1 MHPGFRDPKL
11 ASKLSERIKTLAGDR
26 RLMLMHVCGTH
37 EASIVQFGL
46 RSLLPS
52 SLEVRSGPG
61 CPVCVTSP
69 DEIDAAVELSLRED
83 VVLTTFGDMLRVPS
97 GFGSLADAKT
107 KGGNVRVVYGIN
119 DSVEMARKDTSHEYV
134 HFAIGFETTAP
145 PTASE
150 MLSHP
155 PENFS
160 VLCSHR
166 LIPPVLDHLMRIGE
180 IKIAGFIL
188 PGHVSTIIG
197 VGAYRGISKE
207 HRVPQ
212 VVAGFE
218 PLDVL
223 MAVEMLLEQ
232 ITRGEALVEN
242 EYSRVVR
249 EEGNLLAQKAIREA
263 FDIVDA
269 DWRGI
274 GPVSASG
281 LRVKREFES
290 LDAAKKFGL
299 KLGRGYQVPK
309 GCRCGDVLRGL
320 IYPEECPLFSVA
332 CTPVNPVGP
341 CAVSVEGACRIS
353 MVHGAAS
360 KPAH

>member
-1 MHPGFRDPKL
+1 
-11 ASKLSERIKTLAGDR
+11 
-26 RLMLMHVCGTH
+26 MLMHVCGTH

-46 RSLLPS
+46 RSLLPLN
-52 SLEVRSGPG
+52 LEVRSGPG

-69 DEIDAAVELSLRED
+69 DEIDAAIDLSLREK

-97 GFGSLADAKT
+97 GSGSLADAKAR
-107 KGGNVRVVYGIN
+107 GGQVRIVYSIN
-119 DSVEMARKDTSHEYV
+119 DSVKMARKDPSHEYI

-150 MLSHP
+150 MLSNP
-155 PENFS
+155 PENFG

-166 LIPPVLDHLMRIGE
+166 LIPPVMDHLMRIGE

-197 VGAYRGISKE
+197 VRAYSQISEE

-232 ITRGEALVEN
+232 ITRGEARVEN

-249 EEGNLLAQKAIREA
+249 EEGNLIAQKVIWGA
-263 FDIVDA
+263 FDVVDS

-274 GPVSASG
+274 GRVPASG
-281 LRVKREFES
+281 LMVKPELERF
-290 LDAAKKFGL
+290 DAIKKFGL
-299 KLGRGYQVPK
+299 KLSRGYHVPK

-320 IYPEECPLFSVA
+320 IYPQECPLFSVS
-332 CTPVNPVGP
+332 CTPVTPVGP
-341 CAVSVEGACRIS
+341 CAVSREGACRIA
-353 MVHGAAS
+353 MTHGSPS
-360 KPAH
+360 KSIH